1 MKSYFK
7 ATDKYRMM
15 FIQLSGV
22 LLLSLLCQVSCCP
35 FAKLESENNI
45 IIDTDRDDNG
55 VQPKQKRM
63 LSSTGT
69 VGSTWTFDEM
79 MQVMAKLRTVWA
91 SPTAAYR
98 EWSSIH
104 GDIECYKLH
113 PTQPTGLVCNSTE
126 FSDYVSDK
134 Y

>member
-1 MKSYFK
+1 MSIRLSYF
-7 ATDKYRMM
+7 
-15 FIQLSGV
+15 
-22 LLLSLLCQVSCCP
+22 LLLIGLYRQVTCCQ
-35 FAKLESENNI
+35 FANLDSGPDVNYDI
-45 IIDTDRDDNG
+45 
-55 VQPKQKRM
+55 QPKQKKM
-63 LSSTGT
+63 LASTGT
-69 VGSTWTFDEM
+69 IGSPWTFDEM